1 MARAFA
7 IFQGEG
13 KKARN
18 VLLTAGIARTLPYDA
33 QGAAFFAHVE
43 TLSDA
48 RIRDVWTPTADGF
61 FCGTPASRTRQV
73 SS

>member
-1 MARAFA
+1 MAMAFA
-7 IFQGEG
+7 IFQGES

-33 QGAAFFAHVE
+33 EGAAFFAYVE

-48 RIRDVWTPTADGF
+48 RIRDV
-61 FCGTPASRTRQV
+61 
-73 SS
+73 